1 MNEFFLQVINR
12 SISAGWLILA
22 VVILRLLLKR
32 APKWVNML
40 LWGIVAVRLISPF
53 SIESVFS
60 LIPSS
65 ETIPAGI
72 ERYAAPEIDSGI
84 PVIDNLVNPDS
95 GQSSLTP
102 VPEFSANPLQVWIPA
117 AAVLWLAGI
126 AVLLLYLAASYWHL
140 RRKVNTAVRYRDNI
154 FQSEKVSSPF
164 VLGMIRPRIYLPFQI
179 REGDMEHVITH
190 EQAHIRRRDHWGK
203 PIGFVLLAIYWF
215 HPLIW
220 LAWFLLCRDIELA
233 CDEKVIKELDSEQRA
248 DYTQALLACSVRR
261 RPAVACPL
269 AFGEVGIR
277 KRVKSVMNYRKPGF
291 WIVLIA
297 VIVCAAVAVCFLTNP
312 VRNQTALSPDTQNS
326 HVTEWFDYTGS
337 PSGMEQELTI
347 EIPEFEGA
355 VFSYIPE
362 QIAVTDASEADG
374 RRVLITGMPIWNA
387 YFCDLTGDGFPEIC
401 ATLSFGSGLI
411 DSRVVIFDYV
421 GKASYT
427 LEDRGNYDFTLRMD
441 EGEDCLY
448 VDVQEYGSRE
458 LLLSG
463 RLTFDGGFIHV
474 EGLDLEEMPDTL
486 EGSAAQEEAGMQ
498 QESQEQATDQDGM
511 QDTQAAES
519 VIAQLLDTIQSSPAE
534 SSNPEDYIREHSE
547 AYEALIEYG
556 EDTLRYCFG
565 EFLKGGRTDLG
576 GWIMADVCAQIMV
589 SGGEALVIDTPE
601 PVTGQDWFEELRS
614 SAQRLSEQ
622 MPDEELERMYP
633 VSWLLLEMMK
643 E

>member
-32 APKWVNML
+32 APKWINML
-40 LWGIVAVRLISPF
+40 LWGIVAIRLLSPF

-65 ETIPAGI
+65 ETIPADI
-72 ERYAAPEIDSGI
+72 EWYAAPEIDSGI

-117 AAVLWLAGI
+117 AAGLWLAGI

-179 REGDMEHVITH
+179 REGDMEHVIAH
-190 EQAHIRRRDHWGK
+190 EQAHIRRRDHWWK

-233 CDEKVIKELDSEQRA
+233 CDEKVIKELDSEHRA
-248 DYTQALLACSVRR
+248 DYTQALLVCSVRR

-312 VRNQTALSPDTQNS
+312 IRNQTALSPDTQNA

-337 PSGMEQELTI
+337 PSGMEQELAI

-498 QESQEQATDQDGM
+498 LENQEQATDQDGT
-511 QDTQAAES
+511 QDTQNTES

-534 SSNPEDYIREHSE
+534 SSNPEDYIREHPE

-565 EFLKGGRTDLG
+565 EFLKGGRTDLR

-601 PVTGQDWFEELRS
+601 PVTGQDWFEKLRS

>member
-65 ETIPAGI
+65 ETIPADI
-72 ERYAAPEIDSGI
+72 ERYTAPEIDSGI

-117 AAVLWLAGI
+117 AAVLWLVGI

-179 REGDMEHVITH
+179 REGDMEHVIAH
-190 EQAHIRRRDHWGK
+190 EQAHIRRRDHWWK

-261 RPAVACPL
+261 RPAAACPL

-312 VRNQTALSPDTQNS
+312 VRNQTALSPDTHNA
-326 HVTEWFDYTGS
+326 HVTKWFDYTGS
-337 PSGMEQELTI
+337 PSGMERELTI

-441 EGEDCLY
+441 EGENCLY

-589 SGGEALVIDTPE
+589 SSGEALLTGTPE